1 MFKKA
6 KKRAITLVE
15 MMIVMFLIA
24 MITGVIAYNYSG
36 SLDEGKYFKTK
47 TGMEKLH
54 TILSMHRAAHP
65 GDTIT
70 WQQMVNESPLVKDK
84 KALLTDGWGKEYN
97 VDFTD
102 DDVIITSTSPKYLSL
117 KAAKNDAS

>member
-36 SLDEGKYFKTK
+36 SLEEGKAFKTK
-47 TGMEKLH
+47 AGKEKIE
-54 TILSMHRAAHP
+54 TILSLYQAQHP
-65 GDTIT
+65 GEDIQGT
-70 WQQMVNESPLVKDK
+70 WQEIVKRSPMAKDG
-84 KALLTDGWGKEYN
+84 ASLINDGWGVEYK
-97 VDFTD
+97 VDIHESNIE
-102 DDVIITSTSPKYLSL
+102 VTSSRYTQYEANKKSKH
-117 KAAKNDAS
+117 